1 MGTELTAIIII
12 ILIACSAF
20 FSASET
26 ALTSANRIRLK
37 SKAENGSKGARMAL
51 KLLDKYD
58 KVITTILIGNNI
70 VNIAASSLA
79 TVFFTAI
86 AGADNGPLLATVV
99 LTIVVLIF
107 GEVMPKSIAKDHSEG
122 LTIGTS
128 GIITFLTFIF
138 TPLSLFFTGLK
149 KLVSLIFGK
158 GGKEVSVTE
167 QELMAIIDEIED
179 EGVLEEQERDLVKS
193 ALVFDETMVD
203 EIITH
208 RVDITAVDVNEDCER
223 VKSIFISEEYS
234 RLPVYEGSVDKIIGF
249 ISQKDFFKR
258 YLTKKEG
265 EQLFLRD
272 VLQEILY
279 VPHLMKISDIM
290 KLMQKDKIHMAVVLD
305 QYGGTLGIVTLED
318 ILEQLV
324 GDIWDENDEIVA
336 PVTFVTDTVFH
347 VNGDVSLNDFRRYW
361 QNRTGQNPHIDS
373 NAKTVGG
380 WILELFGKIPET
392 EECVKTKDFDIKVL
406 DVSERRIVK
415 IRFEVIEKENVE

>member
-1 MGTELTAIIII
+1 MGTELMAIIII

-138 TPLSLFFTGLK
+138 TPLSLLFTGLK
-149 KLVSLIFGK
+149 RLVSLIFGK
-158 GGKEVSVTE
+158 GGKEVTVTE
-167 QELMAIIDEIED
+167 QELLAIIDEIED

-208 RVDITAVDVNEDCER
+208 RVDITAVDVNEDCEK
-223 VKSIFISEEYS
+223 VKDIFISEEYS

-258 YLTKKEG
+258 YLTRKEG
-265 EQLFLRD
+265 EALIIRD

-290 KLMQKDKIHMAVVLD
+290 KLMQKDKLHMAVVLD

-361 QNRTGQNPHIDS
+361 QNRTGHSPHIDS

-392 EECVKTKDFDIKVL
+392 EECVKTKDFDIEVL
-406 DVSERRIVK
+406 EVCDRRIVK
-415 IRFEVIEKENVE
+415 IRFEVLEEDED

>member
-1 MGTELTAIIII
+1 MGIEIMAIIIV

-37 SKAENGSKGARMAL
+37 SKAENGSKGAKMAL

-79 TVFFTAI
+79 TVFFTTL

-99 LTIVVLIF
+99 LTVVVLIF

-138 TPLSLFFTGLK
+138 TPLSLLFTGLK
-149 KLVSLIFGK
+149 KLVSHIFGK
-158 GGKEVSVTE
+158 GGKEVTVTE
-167 QELMAIIDEIED
+167 QELLAIIDEIED

-208 RVDITAVDVNEDCER
+208 RVDITAVDINEDYET
-223 VKSIFISEEYS
+223 VKNLFISEEYS
-234 RLPVYEGSVDKIIGF
+234 RLPVYEGSVDKIVGF
-249 ISQKDFFKR
+249 VSQKDFFKR
-258 YLTKKEG
+258 YLTRKDG
-265 EQLFLRD
+265 ENIILRD
-272 VLQEILY
+272 IVQDILF

-290 KLMQKDKIHMAVVLD
+290 KQMQKDKIHMAVVLD

-324 GDIWDENDEIVA
+324 GDIWDENDEIVS
-336 PVTFVTDTVFH
+336 PVTFISDTVFH

-361 QNRTGQNPHIDS
+361 HNRTGSNPSIDS

-392 EECVKTKDFDIKVL
+392 EESVKTKDFDITVLKVS
-406 DVSERRIVK
+406 DRRIVK
-415 IRFEVIEKENVE
+415 ISFQVIEKDEE

>member
-1 MGTELTAIIII
+1 MGIEITAIIIVV
-12 ILIACSAF
+12 LIACSAF

-37 SKAENGSKGARMAL
+37 SKAENGSKGAKMAL

-79 TVFFTAI
+79 TVFFTTL

-99 LTIVVLIF
+99 LTVVVLIF

-158 GGKEVSVTE
+158 GGKEVTVTE
-167 QELMAIIDEIED
+167 QELLAIIDEIED
-179 EGVLEEQERDLVKS
+179 EGVLEEQERELVKS

-208 RVDITAVDVNEDCER
+208 RVDITAVDINEDYET
-223 VKSIFISEEYS
+223 VKEIFISEEYS
-234 RLPVYEGSVDKIIGF
+234 RLPVYEGSVDKIVGF

-258 YLTKKEG
+258 YLTRKDG
-265 EQLFLRD
+265 ENIILRD
-272 VLQEILY
+272 IVQDILF
-279 VPHLMKISDIM
+279 VPHLMKISEIM
-290 KLMQKDKIHMAVVLD
+290 KQMQKDKIHMAVVLD

-324 GDIWDENDEIVA
+324 GDIWDENDEIVS
-336 PVTFVTDTVFH
+336 PVTFISDTVFH

-361 QNRTGQNPHIDS
+361 HNRTGENPSVDS

-392 EECVKTKDFDIKVL
+392 EESVKTKDFDITVLKVS
-406 DVSERRIVK
+406 DRRIVK
-415 IRFEVIEKENVE
+415 ISFQVIEKDEE

>member
-1 MGTELTAIIII
+1 MEIMIITIVL
-12 ILIACSAF
+12 LIACSAF

-37 SKAENGSKGARMAL
+37 SKAEEGSKGAKMAL

-70 VNIAASSLA
+70 VNIAASSIA
-79 TVFFTAI
+79 TVLFTTLI
-86 AGADNGPLLATVV
+86 DEVNGPLVATIV
-99 LTIVVLIF
+99 LTLALLAF

-128 GIITFLTFIF
+128 GIISFLTFIF
-138 TPLSLFFTGLK
+138 TPLSLFYTGLK

-158 GGKEVSVTE
+158 GDKEVSVTE
-167 QELMAIIDEIED
+167 QELLAIIDEIED

-193 ALVFDETMVD
+193 ALVFDETMAD

-208 RVDITAVDVNEDCER
+208 RVDITAVDINEDTET
-223 VKSIFISEEYS
+223 VKNIFISEEYS
-234 RLPVYEGSVDKIIGF
+234 RLPVYEGSVDKIVGF
-249 ISQKDFFKR
+249 ISQKEFFKR
-258 YLTKKEG
+258 YLTRKEG
-265 EQLFLRD
+265 ENIMLRD
-272 VLQEILY
+272 IVQDIIFA
-279 VPHLMKISDIM
+279 PHLMKISDIM
-290 KLMQKDKIHMAVVLD
+290 KQMQKEKIHMAVVLD

-324 GDIWDENDEIVA
+324 GEIWDENDEIVA

-361 QNRTGQNPHIDS
+361 HNRTGSNPLIDS
-373 NAKTVGG
+373 NARTVGG

-392 EECVKTKDFDIKVL
+392 QESVKTADFNITVLKVS
-406 DVSERRIVK
+406 DRRIKK
-415 IRFEVIEKENVE
+415 ISFQVIEKEE

>member
-1 MGTELTAIIII
+1 MGIEIMAIIIV

-37 SKAENGSKGARMAL
+37 SKAENGSNGAKMAL

-79 TVFFTAI
+79 TVFFTTL

-99 LTIVVLIF
+99 LTVVVLIF

-158 GGKEVSVTE
+158 GGKEVTVTE
-167 QELMAIIDEIED
+167 QELLAIIDEIED

-208 RVDITAVDVNEDCER
+208 RVDITAVDINEDYET
-223 VKSIFISEEYS
+223 VKELFISEEYS
-234 RLPVYEGSVDKIIGF
+234 RLPVYEGSVDKIVGF

-258 YLTKKEG
+258 YLTRKDG
-265 EQLFLRD
+265 ESIMLRD
-272 VLQEILY
+272 IVQDILF

-290 KLMQKDKIHMAVVLD
+290 KQMQKDKIHMAVVLD

-324 GDIWDENDEIVA
+324 GDIWDENDEIVS
-336 PVTFVTDTVFH
+336 PVTFISDTVFH

-361 QNRTGQNPHIDS
+361 HNRTGENPSIDS

-392 EECVKTKDFDIKVL
+392 EESVKTNDFNITVLKVS
-406 DVSERRIVK
+406 DRRIVK
-415 IRFEVIEKENVE
+415 ISFEVIEKDKE

>member
-1 MGTELTAIIII
+1 MGIEIMAIIIV

-37 SKAENGSKGARMAL
+37 SKAENGSKGAKMAL

-79 TVFFTAI
+79 TVFFTTL

-99 LTIVVLIF
+99 LTVVVLIF

-128 GIITFLTFIF
+128 GVITFLTFIF

-158 GGKEVSVTE
+158 GGKEVTVTE
-167 QELMAIIDEIED
+167 QELLAIIDEIED

-208 RVDITAVDVNEDCER
+208 RVDITAVDINEDYET
-223 VKSIFISEEYS
+223 VKELFISEEYS
-234 RLPVYEGSVDKIIGF
+234 RLPVYEGSVDKIVGF

-258 YLTKKEG
+258 YLTRKDG
-265 EQLFLRD
+265 ESIMLRD
-272 VLQEILY
+272 IVQDILF

-290 KLMQKDKIHMAVVLD
+290 KQMQKDKIHMAVVLD

-336 PVTFVTDTVFH
+336 PVTFISDTVFH
-347 VNGDVSLNDFRRYW
+347 VKGDVSLNDFRRYW
-361 QNRTGQNPHIDS
+361 HNRTGENPSIDS

-392 EECVKTKDFDIKVL
+392 EESVKTNDFNITVLKVS
-406 DVSERRIVK
+406 DRRIVK
-415 IRFEVIEKENVE
+415 ISFEVIEKDKE

>member
-1 MGTELTAIIII
+1 MEIMIITIVL
-12 ILIACSAF
+12 LIACSAF

-37 SKAENGSKGARMAL
+37 SKAEEGSKGAKMAL

-70 VNIAASSLA
+70 VNIAASSIA
-79 TVFFTAI
+79 TVLFTTLI
-86 AGADNGPLLATVV
+86 DEVNGPLVATIALTLA
-99 LTIVVLIF
+99 LLAF

-128 GIITFLTFIF
+128 GIISFLTFIF

-158 GGKEVSVTE
+158 GDKEVSVTE
-167 QELMAIIDEIED
+167 QELLAIIDEIED

-193 ALVFDETMVD
+193 ALVFDETMAD

-208 RVDITAVDVNEDCER
+208 RVDITAVDINEDTET
-223 VKSIFISEEYS
+223 VKNIFISEEYS
-234 RLPVYEGSVDKIIGF
+234 RLPVYEGSVDKIVGF
-249 ISQKDFFKR
+249 ISQKEFFKR
-258 YLTKKEG
+258 YLTRKEG
-265 EQLFLRD
+265 ENIMLRD
-272 VLQEILY
+272 IVQDIIFA
-279 VPHLMKISDIM
+279 PHLMKISDIM
-290 KLMQKDKIHMAVVLD
+290 KQMQKEKIHMAVVLD

-324 GDIWDENDEIVA
+324 GEIWDENDEIVA

-361 QNRTGQNPHIDS
+361 HNRTGSNPLIDS
-373 NAKTVGG
+373 NARTVGG

-392 EECVKTKDFDIKVL
+392 QESVKTADFNITVLKVS
-406 DVSERRIVK
+406 DRRIKK
-415 IRFEVIEKENVE
+415 ISFQVIEKEE

>member
-1 MGTELTAIIII
+1 MEIIAIVIV

-37 SKAENGSKGARMAL
+37 SKAENGSKGAKMAL

-79 TVFFTAI
+79 TVFFTAL

-99 LTIVVLIF
+99 LTVVVLIF

-158 GGKEVSVTE
+158 GGKEVTVTE
-167 QELMAIIDEIED
+167 QELLAIIDEIED

-208 RVDITAVDVNEDCER
+208 RVDITAVDVNEDYET
-223 VKSIFISEEYS
+223 VKQIFISEEYS
-234 RLPVYEGSVDKIIGF
+234 RLPVYEGSVDKIVGF

-258 YLTKKEG
+258 YLTRKDG
-265 EQLFLRD
+265 ESIILRD
-272 VLQEILY
+272 IVQDILF

-290 KLMQKDKIHMAVVLD
+290 KQMQKDKIHMAVVLD

-324 GDIWDENDEIVA
+324 GDIWDENDEIIS
-336 PVTFVTDTVFH
+336 PVTFISDTVFH

-361 QNRTGQNPHIDS
+361 HNRTGSNPSIDS

-392 EECVKTKDFDIKVL
+392 DESVKTKDFDITVLKVS
-406 DVSERRIVK
+406 DRRIVK
-415 IRFEVIEKENVE
+415 ISFQVIEKDEE

>member
-1 MGTELTAIIII
+1 MGIEIMAIIIV

-37 SKAENGSKGARMAL
+37 SKAENGSKGAKMAL

-79 TVFFTAI
+79 TVFFTTL

-99 LTIVVLIF
+99 LTVVVLIF

-138 TPLSLFFTGLK
+138 TPLSFLFTGLK

-158 GGKEVSVTE
+158 GGKEVTVTE
-167 QELMAIIDEIED
+167 QELLAIIDEIED

-208 RVDITAVDVNEDCER
+208 RVDITAVDMNEDYET
-223 VKSIFISEEYS
+223 VKNLFISEEYS
-234 RLPVYEGSVDKIIGF
+234 RLPVYEGSIDKIVGF
-249 ISQKDFFKR
+249 VSQKDFFKC
-258 YLTKKEG
+258 YLTRKDG
-265 EQLFLRD
+265 ENIILRD
-272 VLQEILY
+272 IVQDILF

-290 KLMQKDKIHMAVVLD
+290 KQMQKDKIHMAVVLD

-324 GDIWDENDEIVA
+324 GDIWDENDEIIS
-336 PVTFVTDTVFH
+336 PVTFVSDTVFH

-361 QNRTGQNPHIDS
+361 HNRTGSNPSIDS

-392 EECVKTKDFDIKVL
+392 EESVKTKDFDITVLKVS
-406 DVSERRIVK
+406 DRRIVK
-415 IRFEVIEKENVE
+415 ISFQVIEKDEE

>member
-1 MGTELTAIIII
+1 MGNELMAIIII

-37 SKAENGSKGARMAL
+37 SKAENGSKGAKMAL

-79 TVFFTAI
+79 TVFFTVI
-86 AGADNGPLLATVV
+86 SPDNGPLLATVV

-149 KLVSLIFGK
+149 KLISLIFGK
-158 GGKEVSVTE
+158 GGKEVTVTE
-167 QELMAIIDEIED
+167 QELLAIIDEIED

-208 RVDITAVDVNEDCER
+208 RVDITAVDVNEDYEA
-223 VKSIFISEEYS
+223 VKNLFISEEYS

-258 YLTKKEG
+258 YLTRKDG
-265 EQLFLRD
+265 ESIMLRD
-272 VLQEILY
+272 IVQDILF

-290 KLMQKDKIHMAVVLD
+290 KEMQKDKIHMAVVLD

-324 GDIWDENDEIVA
+324 GDIWDENDEIIS
-336 PVTFVTDTVFH
+336 PVTFISDTIFH

-361 QNRTGQNPHIDS
+361 HNRTGSNPSIDS

-392 EECVKTKDFDIKVL
+392 EESVKTKDFNITVLKVS
-406 DVSERRIVK
+406 DRRIVK
-415 IRFEVIEKENVE
+415 ISFEVIEKDEE